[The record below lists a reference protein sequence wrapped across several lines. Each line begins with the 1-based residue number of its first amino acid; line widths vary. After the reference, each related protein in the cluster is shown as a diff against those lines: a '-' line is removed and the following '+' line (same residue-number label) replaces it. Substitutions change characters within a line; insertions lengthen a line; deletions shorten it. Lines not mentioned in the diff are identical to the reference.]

1 MDNNAKLRPLYLAKI
16 LYERTDEDHYLTTM
30 QLAQILEEEYGI
42 PAHRQT
48 IKTDIELLQQFG
60 MDIQEVKSTQN
71 RYNLI
76 SRQFEIAE
84 LKLLIDAVQSS
95 KFISKER
102 SEQMVSKIVTLA
114 GQHKAEE
121 LKRNASV
128 EGRVKSENRQ
138 DLLIVDAINEAIN
151 ARKKIAFQYF
161 AYNIRKQKKLRHD
174 VMAHVYTYGKAAPQ
188 AAGIIHLGATS
199 CYVTDNADL
208 VLYRDGLVH
217 LRGELEQ
224 VMVQL
229 AGFADRYAALPC
241 LGYTHYQPAQL
252 VTVGKRATL
261 WLQDLMLDLEELN
274 DVIAAIRFL
283 GCRGTTGTEASFM
296 ELFHGDTAK
305 IDEMNRMIAADFGF
319 DRLYDVCGQTYPRKL
334 DSRILNVLS
343 SIAQSCYRFANDV
356 RLLQHDRQL
365 EEPFESTQVGSSAMA
380 YKRNPMRCERI
391 CSLARYVMADALNAP
406 MTASTQWFERTLDDS
421 ANRRI
426 SLPEGFLAV
435 DGILRLMQNVTA
447 GLRVNEKIVAK
458 FVADYL
464 PFIATENLLMA
475 AVERGGDRQQVH
487 EIIRRASMRA
497 TEAMKNGEPW
507 DLIAELAA
515 EPAFG
520 LTEAEIRAEMKP
532 ESYIGRCPEQVAAF
546 TAKCRGLCTDAAK
559 ARADITL

>member
-174 VMAHVYTYGKAAPQ
+174 GERYIFSPYRLIWNGDYYYVLGYSDKHQAIGSFRVDRISARPDILSEEAVPVPAGFGVDDFLATTFRMYGSECQEVELICDNSVIDAIIDRFGTDVTIYACDMSTFRVIVRVAISHIFFSWIFGFGGKVRIKGPEETKRQYAAM
-188 AAGIIHLGATS
+188 I
-199 CYVTDNADL
+199 
-208 VLYRDGLVH
+208 RDAVA
-217 LRGELEQ
+217 ELE
-224 VMVQL
+224 
-229 AGFADRYAALPC
+229 
-241 LGYTHYQPAQL
+241 
-252 VTVGKRATL
+252 
-261 WLQDLMLDLEELN
+261 
-274 DVIAAIRFL
+274 
-283 GCRGTTGTEASFM
+283 
-296 ELFHGDTAK
+296 
-305 IDEMNRMIAADFGF
+305 
-319 DRLYDVCGQTYPRKL
+319 
-334 DSRILNVLS
+334 
-343 SIAQSCYRFANDV
+343 
-356 RLLQHDRQL
+356 
-365 EEPFESTQVGSSAMA
+365 
-380 YKRNPMRCERI
+380 
-391 CSLARYVMADALNAP
+391 
-406 MTASTQWFERTLDDS
+406 
-421 ANRRI
+421 
-426 SLPEGFLAV
+426 
-435 DGILRLMQNVTA
+435 
-447 GLRVNEKIVAK
+447 
-458 FVADYL
+458 
-464 PFIATENLLMA
+464 
-475 AVERGGDRQQVH
+475 
-487 EIIRRASMRA
+487 
-497 TEAMKNGEPW
+497 
-507 DLIAELAA
+507 
-515 EPAFG
+515 
-520 LTEAEIRAEMKP
+520 
-532 ESYIGRCPEQVAAF
+532 
-546 TAKCRGLCTDAAK
+546 
-559 ARADITL
+559 